1 MYPMPLPEF
10 SQPVGLLPLSLF
22 SPAFAGTSPGPP
34 PSCLPAQTSAG
45 QGGAAATC
53 RWSRSQIWEC
63 VRVAGGK
70 EVFGGVEEGGTAK
83 TSTSYTTTVE

>member
-70 EVFGGVEEGGTAK
+70 EMLGGGGGRHC
-83 TSTSYTTTVE
+83 